1 MATSV
6 RSMMRRTIVDW
17 LESLGDILTT
27 RASAH
32 VQRQR
37 QQLRKHDVEATAQS
51 AHQRNGSSGES
62 TPGNVLVA
70 EIPIPLLPSGGS
82 DDGGEPA
89 AEQGTL
95 PKQLSIF
102 PRLFGD
108 GVIVGPYLGAP
119 RIIVM
124 GALTFASPIIGTSLF
139 MSFGVRL
146 LISLMV
152 RKGLLDGRMADWLR
166 LLVSLASCIIF
177 INSPS
182 NQNWWE
188 FSWEEFIIEYIL
200 SSFEI
205 CIILAQYAGFIGIAL
220 IISYR
225 QMISSMV
232 RKVTMTRLLDERM
245 VMWLLVSFLILFVGC
260 IVYIQAVCDD
270 LSLPSILPGGKTDD
284 VGQCW
289 VDGWEVL
296 IPLATLAH
304 VLLCAVI
311 LRIRCMNKETQ
322 NLEAANEQEKRNSL
336 KRIVAISLF
345 CVGMIVVLNV
355 SFIGAALIIPFGKF
369 LPLMD
374 FVIEKI
380 SRMCHRT
387 DSRVVIGLLLVSFVF
402 CIIYYRECYEYLELS
417 DEGFIRPAALVTIL
431 LSAMILCIVGCA
443 NKGIQNLEAANE
455 QGSRS
460 QRDECAG
467 IGEKDDEGSNP
478 SITQEEI
485 VIAVPVI

>member
-1 MATSV
+1 
-6 RSMMRRTIVDW
+6 MRRTIVDW

-70 EIPIPLLPSGGS
+70 ETPIPLLPSGGS

-146 LISLMV
+146 LISSMV
-152 RKGLLDGRMADWLR
+152 RKELLDERMADWLR

-177 INSPS
+177 ISSS
-182 NQNWWE
+182 NQQQNCWE
-188 FSWEEFIIEYIL
+188 FSGECGEEFIEYIL
-200 SSFEI
+200 SSFEL
-205 CIILAQYAGFIGIAL
+205 CIILAQYAGFISIAL

-260 IVYIQAVCDD
+260 IVYIQAVCDG
-270 LSLPSILPGGKTDD
+270 LGD

-289 VDGWEVL
+289 VEGWEEL

-417 DEGFIRPAALVTIL
+417 DEGFIRLNGLVAVL